1 MSGGAKRRQ
10 RKRSASRGGK
20 KGSSAGHPNNEYPL
34 LSRLANA
41 LKRSQ
46 DREQNNVDDN
56 FPQIKSET
64 NYTMYVIDA
73 NYDKSSNKLH
83 VRELEKKTGNEL
95 YKWYNSAKPGNAT
108 KAIYDFLK
116 DNGRLKEENCSE
128 EAVYEGLMDS
138 AQAKNNA
145 IIRCT
150 ASGLY
155 APSVVRKC
163 YATTSHVMTKRR
175 GKGKSMKTVRGP
187 GKQARRRTVNVEHLV
202 NLKKKGSGS
211 RRRSTSGSAKKKKK
225 KSTSQKKKPASKAS
239 SSSGSRASKSTQSK
253 STSAS
258 RSSSGSSSSSSSGEG
273 SIATRRSRRSARAPQ
288 RLTAGGAAA
297 ASGGK
302 KRRGKK
308 GGMKK
313 GKKQTRGRSASRGRS
328 RRN

>member
-1 MSGGAKRRQ
+1 VSGGAKRRQ

-225 KSTSQKKKPASKAS
+225 STSQKKKPASKAS